1 MKALQGQS
9 IFDIAI
15 QTAGSIEA
23 AFSMAL
29 LNDLNL
35 TDDLDTIS
43 ELKLSQVLNDTVSN
57 YYLDKQIKPA
67 TSRARAVEVSGVP
80 VSLVGVSPIIQ
91 NNVLKSVSGQTLFD
105 IAIQVSGSAVAAFEM
120 ALINSIGITDELV
133 PGTNLLPAGI
143 FNNKIATYYQ
153 DKQIKPATSIV
164 TVYAFESGIFDN
176 TFDFTFN

>member
-67 TSRARAVEVSGVP
+67 SSRAQTVESSGVP
-80 VSLVGVSPIIQ
+80 VSLIGVSPIMQ

-105 IAIQVSGSAVAAFEM
+105 IAIQVSGSAEAAFEM
-120 ALINSIGITDELV
+120 ALINSIGITDELTSEMV
-133 PGTNLLPAGI
+133 LLPAGI
-143 FNNKIATYYQ
+143 LYKQIATYYQ
-153 DKQIKPATSIV
+153 DKQIKPATGLGSSPGS
-164 TVYAFESGIFDN
+164 TNRIFDY

>member
-105 IAIQVSGSAVAAFEM
+105 IAVQVSGSAEAAFEM
-120 ALINSIGITDELV
+120 ALINSIGITDELT
-133 PGTNLLPAGI
+133 PGMVLSPAGI
-143 FNNKIATYYQ
+143 FNKQIASYYH

-164 TVYAFESGIFDN
+164 TVNASESGIFDY